1 VKESRAAFIIF
12 LRNVE
17 RNVSVWNLKRT
28 QINEYE
34 VTAGRTCYECSN
46 IQYRDIK
53 EHCEIPREGIPFSP
67 TDKEVRRTN
76 SKETDE
82 TKRSVGNCQ
91 EFLRY
96 TTLTKISITQ
106 NSILNNL
113 TKSRPQ

>member
-17 RNVSVWNLKRT
+17 RDVSVWNLKRT

-67 TDKEVRRTN
+67 TDKEVRRTTPR
-76 SKETDE
+76 KP
-82 TKRSVGNCQ
+82 TKRNVLLEIAKYFSAIRRLLKFQ
-91 EFLRY
+91 SRKIAFL
-96 TTLTKISITQ
+96 II
-106 NSILNNL
+106 
-113 TKSRPQ
+113 